1 MSTSDTEPRI
11 APAPP
16 EEIRPLLGGL
26 LGGLDATE
34 APAAAHHITA
44 NPVLNVLA
52 TVGNHP
58 GLLTGLAPLLGA
70 ISTGL
75 LPARDRELVIL
86 RVAWHTRARYEWAH
100 HVVIAGGTGLT
111 EQEIARIPHG
121 QGEPGWSDLDAALL
135 RAVDELHGPR
145 AAVSDRTWQQLA
157 AHYDHRQLLE
167 LLALTGT
174 YTLVAYVLNSC
185 RVPIDDWLG
194 DPAPL
199 PEVHARRPPST
210 DSAIPVT

>member
-1 MSTSDTEPRI
+1 MSTSDTSPRI
-11 APAPP
+11 SPAPP

-26 LGGLDATE
+26 FGGLDATE
-34 APAAAHHITA
+34 APAAAHITA
-44 NPVLNVLA
+44 NPVLNILA

-86 RVAWHTRARYEWAH
+86 RVAWHTQARYEWAH
-100 HVVIAGGTGLT
+100 HVVIADGAGLT
-111 EQEIARIPHG
+111 EREIARIP
-121 QGEPGWSDLDAALL
+121 QGPDEPGWGDRDAALL
-135 RAVDELHGPR
+135 RAVDELHGPG
-145 AAVSDRTWQQLA
+145 AAVSDETWRQLSSC
-157 AHYDHRQLLE
+157 YDHRQLLE

-185 RVPIDDWLG
+185 RVPIDDWLR
-194 DPAPL
+194 DPAAL
-199 PEVHARRPPST
+199 PEA
-210 DSAIPVT
+210 